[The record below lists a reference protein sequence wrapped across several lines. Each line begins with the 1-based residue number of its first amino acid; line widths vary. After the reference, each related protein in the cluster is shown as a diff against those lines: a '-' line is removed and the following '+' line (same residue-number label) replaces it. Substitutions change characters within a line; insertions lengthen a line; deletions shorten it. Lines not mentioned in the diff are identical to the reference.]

1 MPGLIGIGVG
11 PGDVE
16 LLTVKA
22 VKAIQNADII
32 MCPASKET
40 RPSIALSVV
49 SSIIDKSK
57 NQEII
62 KLIFPMTKD
71 KDILEESWKR
81 NAKIMAETV
90 LKGKNVVYLT
100 VGDPYLYSTWI
111 YMHRDLKEKYPD
123 MNISVVP
130 GIVSIFSF
138 ASKVGVSVAEGA
150 EKVAIIPSCY
160 DLSSVKEIARHSE
173 SMIFLKDG
181 RYFDQ
186 VIEVLKESGFP
197 DDSLFAIGQ
206 DLGTENEIIRTMTW
220 GEVNDESLIDKSKNQ
235 EIVKLIFPMTK
246 DKDILEA
253 HWKENSKI
261 MAEKVL
267 SGNNVVYLTVGDPYL
282 YSTWIYM
289 HREIRQNHPEMKITV
304 IPGIVSMFTFAS
316 KVGVSIA
323 EGAEKVAIIPSCYDL
338 SSVKEIAKNSEVLV
352 FLKDGRYFDQVIE
365 LLKESGFPDNS
376 IFAIGQDLG
385 TENEIIRKLTLGEV
399 NDDTLTTKY
408 FSILVVKR
416 V

>member
-1 MPGLIGIGVG
+1 MPELVGIGVG
-11 PGDVE
+11 PGDPD

-22 VKAIQNADII
+22 VKAIQSADVI
-32 MCPASKET
+32 MCPASKED

-49 SSIIDKSK
+49 D
-57 NQEII
+57 
-62 KLIFPMTKD
+62 
-71 KDILEESWKR
+71 
-81 NAKIMAETV
+81 
-90 LKGKNVVYLT
+90 
-100 VGDPYLYSTWI
+100 
-111 YMHRDLKEKYPD
+111 
-123 MNISVVP
+123 
-130 GIVSIFSF
+130 
-138 ASKVGVSVAEGA
+138 
-150 EKVAIIPSCY
+150 
-160 DLSSVKEIARHSE
+160 
-173 SMIFLKDG
+173 
-181 RYFDQ
+181 
-186 VIEVLKESGFP
+186 
-197 DDSLFAIGQ
+197 
-206 DLGTENEIIRTMTW
+206 
-220 GEVNDESLIDKSKNQ
+220 SLIDKSKNQ

-246 DKDILEA
+246 DKDVLER

-289 HREIRQNHPEMKITV
+289 HREISQNHPTMKITV

-365 LLKESGFPDNS
+365 LVRESGFPDDS

-385 TENEIIRKLTLGEV
+385 TDKEIIRKLRLGDV

-408 FSILVVKR
+408 FSILVIKR

>member
-1 MPGLIGIGVG
+1 MSKLTGIGVG
-11 PGDVE
+11 PGDPD

-22 VKAIQNADII
+22 VKAIQNADTI
-32 MCPASKET
+32 MCPASAED

-49 SSIIDKSK
+49 D
-57 NQEII
+57 
-62 KLIFPMTKD
+62 
-71 KDILEESWKR
+71 
-81 NAKIMAETV
+81 
-90 LKGKNVVYLT
+90 
-100 VGDPYLYSTWI
+100 
-111 YMHRDLKEKYPD
+111 
-123 MNISVVP
+123 
-130 GIVSIFSF
+130 
-138 ASKVGVSVAEGA
+138 
-150 EKVAIIPSCY
+150 
-160 DLSSVKEIARHSE
+160 
-173 SMIFLKDG
+173 
-181 RYFDQ
+181 
-186 VIEVLKESGFP
+186 
-197 DDSLFAIGQ
+197 
-206 DLGTENEIIRTMTW
+206 
-220 GEVNDESLIDKSKNQ
+220 SLIDKSKNQ

-246 DKDILEA
+246 DKDILET
-253 HWKENSKI
+253 HWKENSQI

-267 SGNNVVYLTVGDPYL
+267 SGKNVVYLTVGDPYL

-289 HREIRQNHPEMKITV
+289 HREISQNHPELKITV

-365 LLKESGFPDNS
+365 LVRESGFPDDS

-385 TENEIIRKLTLGEV
+385 TDKEIIRKLRLGDV

-408 FSILVVKR
+408 FSILVIKR

>member
-11 PGDVE
+11 PGDPD

-32 MCPASKET
+32 MCPASKED
-40 RPSIALSVV
+40 RPSIAFSVV
-49 SSIIDKSK
+49 SS
-57 NQEII
+57 
-62 KLIFPMTKD
+62 
-71 KDILEESWKR
+71 
-81 NAKIMAETV
+81 
-90 LKGKNVVYLT
+90 
-100 VGDPYLYSTWI
+100 
-111 YMHRDLKEKYPD
+111 
-123 MNISVVP
+123 
-130 GIVSIFSF
+130 
-138 ASKVGVSVAEGA
+138 
-150 EKVAIIPSCY
+150 
-160 DLSSVKEIARHSE
+160 
-173 SMIFLKDG
+173 
-181 RYFDQ
+181 
-186 VIEVLKESGFP
+186 
-197 DDSLFAIGQ
+197 
-206 DLGTENEIIRTMTW
+206 
-220 GEVNDESLIDKSKNQ
+220 LIDESKNQ

-253 HWKENSKI
+253 TWKKNAKI

-267 SGNNVVYLTVGDPYL
+267 SGKNIVYLTVGDPYL

-289 HREIRQNHPEMKITV
+289 YKDLKENYPDMEISV

-338 SSVKEIAKNSEVLV
+338 TSVKEIAKHSETMV
-352 FLKDGRYFDQVIE
+352 FLKDGRYFDKVIDV
-365 LLKESGFPDNS
+365 LKESGFPDDS

-385 TENEIIRKLTLGEV
+385 TDHEIIRKMTLGEV
-399 NDDTLTTKY
+399 NDKSLTTKY

>member
-11 PGDVE
+11 PGDPD

-32 MCPASKET
+32 MCPASNED
-40 RPSIALSVV
+40 RPSIALSVIEP
-49 SSIIDKSK
+49 IIDKSK

-71 KDILEESWKR
+71 KDILEASWKR

-90 LKGKNVVYLT
+90 LKGKNVVYIT
-100 VGDPYLYSTWI
+100 IGDPYLYSTWI

-123 MNISVVP
+123 MDISVVP
-130 GIVSIFSF
+130 GIVSIFAF
-138 ASKVGVSVAEGA
+138 AAKVGISVAEGA

-160 DLSSVKEIARHSE
+160 DLSSVKEIAKHTE

-186 VIEVLKESGFP
+186 VIKVLKESGFP
-197 DDSLFAIGQ
+197 DNSLFAIGQ
-206 DLGTENEIIRTMTW
+206 DLGTDHEIIRTM
-220 GEVNDESLIDKSKNQ
+220 
-235 EIVKLIFPMTK
+235 
-246 DKDILEA
+246 
-253 HWKENSKI
+253 
-261 MAEKVL
+261 
-267 SGNNVVYLTVGDPYL
+267 
-282 YSTWIYM
+282 
-289 HREIRQNHPEMKITV
+289 
-304 IPGIVSMFTFAS
+304 
-316 KVGVSIA
+316 
-323 EGAEKVAIIPSCYDL
+323 
-338 SSVKEIAKNSEVLV
+338 
-352 FLKDGRYFDQVIE
+352 
-365 LLKESGFPDNS
+365 
-376 IFAIGQDLG
+376 
-385 TENEIIRKLTLGEV
+385 TLGEV